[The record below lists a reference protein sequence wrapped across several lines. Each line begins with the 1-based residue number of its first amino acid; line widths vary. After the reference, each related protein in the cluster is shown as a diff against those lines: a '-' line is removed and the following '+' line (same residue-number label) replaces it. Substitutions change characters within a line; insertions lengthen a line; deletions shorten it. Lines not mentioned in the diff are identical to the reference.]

1 MVLRGKAN
9 NWSSSYLRNRTQF
22 VTISG
27 FNSEL
32 KEINCG
38 VPEGSILG
46 PFLFLIYIN
55 DLHYSIKFC
64 KVNHFADDAN
74 LINFNSSVKVMNK
87 QVNKCLKTLSNS
99 FNATKT
105 CLDVRK
111 TELFLFKSAKQLNF
125 GLKLKLNGKCY
136 TQKFSEATW
145 SKNR

>member
-1 MVLRGKAN
+1 
-9 NWSSSYLRNRTQF
+9 
-22 VTISG
+22 
-27 FNSEL
+27 
-32 KEINCG
+32 
-38 VPEGSILG
+38 
-46 PFLFLIYIN
+46 
-55 DLHYSIKFC
+55 
-64 KVNHFADDAN
+64 
-74 LINFNSSVKVMNK
+74 MNK

-105 CLDVRK
+105 CLNVRK

>member
-1 MVLRGKAN
+1 MVLEVR
-9 NWSSSYLRNRTQF
+9 Q
-22 VTISG
+22 IIG
-27 FNSEL
+27 FPLIL
-32 KEINCG
+32 KTEHNLPLLMVSIQSLKKLTG

-87 QVNKCLKTLSNS
+87 QVNKYLKTLSNS

-105 CLDVRK
+105 CLNVRK
-111 TELFLFKSAKQLNF
+111 TKLFLFKSAKQLDF